1 MVQKTL
7 RWKHEA
13 TGHISSKVREKKAM
27 SVHLAFIIIK
37 LSFYLLKNTSLW
49 EGTHLE

>member
-7 RWKHEA
+7 HWKHEA
-13 TGHISSKVREKKAM
+13 TGHISSKVMEKKA
-27 SVHLAFIIIK
+27 VGLHLVFIIIK
-37 LSFYLLKNTSLW
+37 LSFYLVKNMSLW